1 MKEEY
6 DVIVVGGGAT
16 GLGVARDCSLR
27 GMRVALVEKGDWAN
41 GASGRNHGLLHSG
54 ARYAVT
60 DRESAEECIRENA
73 VLRRVARHC
82 VDPTDGLFITLPED
96 DLGYQAD
103 FIAACRAAGIPA
115 ERLDPREAERL
126 EPAVPRGI
134 AGAVRVPDGAI
145 DPFRLTLANAVDAE
159 RHGAVLYRYHEVVQ
173 LLQRSGR
180 IEGVEIAPWGPGERK
195 RLYAPLTI
203 NASGIWGSILLQK
216 VGVEL
221 CMFAA
226 KGALLVFEHR
236 VNRMVINRCRKPAD
250 ADILV
255 PGDTAC
261 ILGTTSTRVPLETV
275 DNLRVTD
282 EEVDLLL
289 KEGGQMVPSLQ
300 EVRIMRAYAGVR
312 PLVAAAGDSTGRAL
326 SRGIVLID
334 HAQRDGLGGM
344 CTITGGKLITY
355 RLMAEQAADL
365 ASKKLGIGGPCE
377 TAVRPLPGSE
387 RVEQMADVRTDAQR
401 KFHFSMR
408 RRQVQDR
415 LGTLAEGVSLAT
427 AVDRALVCEC
437 EEVTV
442 GEVKNAFREL
452 HTQTLDDLRRRTRM
466 GMGSCQGMLCS
477 CRAAELARRHAG
489 GDKRSV
495 EDMKMWLEARWR
507 GVRPVAWGEG
517 LREAELV
524 QWLYREVIGLQRAES
539 DAV

>member
-27 GMRVALVEKGDWAN
+27 SMRVALVEKGDWAN

-115 ERLDPREAERL
+115 EQLDPREAERL
-126 EPAVPRGI
+126 EPAVPTGI

-173 LLQRSGR
+173 LLQHSGR
-180 IEGVEIAPWGPGERK
+180 IEGVEIVPWGPGERR

-203 NASGIWGSILLQK
+203 NASGIWGGMLLQK

-236 VNRMVINRCRKPAD
+236 VNQMVINRCRKPAD

-261 ILGTTSTRVPLETV
+261 ILGTTSTRVPLEAV
-275 DNLRVTD
+275 DNPHVTD

-289 KEGGQMVPSLQ
+289 KEGGQMVPSLR

-334 HAQRDGLGGM
+334 HAQRDGLEGM

-377 TAVRPLPGSE
+377 TAVCPLPGSE
-387 RVEQMADVRTDAQR
+387 RVERMVDVRTDAQR
-401 KFHFSMR
+401 QFHFSMR

-415 LGTLAEGVSLAT
+415 LGTLAEGVPLAT
-427 AVDRALVCEC
+427 ATDRALVCEC
-437 EEVTV
+437 DEVTA
-442 GEVKNAFREL
+442 GEVKNAFSEL

-466 GMGSCQGMLCS
+466 GMGPCQGMLCS
-477 CRAAELARRHAG
+477 CRAAELARRYAK
-489 GDKRSV
+489 GDEGSV
-495 EDMKMWLEARWR
+495 GDMKRWLEARWR
-507 GVRPVAWGEG
+507 GVHPVAWGDG

-524 QWLYREVIGLQRAES
+524 QWLYREVIGLQGAES

>member
-103 FIAACRAAGIPA
+103 FIAACHAAGIPA
-115 ERLDPREAERL
+115 EQLDPREAEWL

-134 AGAVRVPDGAI
+134 AGAVRGPDGAI

-180 IEGVEIAPWGPGERK
+180 IEGVEIAPRGPGERK

-236 VNRMVINRCRKPAD
+236 VNQMVINRCRKPAD

-261 ILGTTSTRVPLETV
+261 ILGTTSTRVPLEAV
-275 DNLRVTD
+275 DNPRVTD

-334 HAQRDGLGGM
+334 HAQRDGLEGM

-377 TAVRPLPGSE
+377 TTVRSLPGSE
-387 RVEQMADVRTDAQR
+387 RAERMADVRTDAQR
-401 KFHFSMR
+401 QFHFSMR

-415 LGTLAEGVSLAT
+415 LGTLAEGIPLAT

-437 EEVTV
+437 EEVTT
-442 GEVKNAFREL
+442 GEVKSAFRGL

-466 GMGSCQGMLCS
+466 GMGPCQGMLCS
-477 CRAAELARRHAG
+477 CRAAELARRYAG
-489 GDKRSV
+489 DDERGLESMKR
-495 EDMKMWLEARWR
+495 WLEVRWR

-524 QWLYREVIGLQRAES
+524 QWLYREVIGLQGAES

>member
-60 DRESAEECIRENA
+60 DRESAEECIRENT

-115 ERLDPREAERL
+115 EQLDPREAELL

-159 RHGAVLYRYHEVVQ
+159 RQGAVLYRYHEVVQ
-173 LLQRSGR
+173 LLQHSGR
-180 IEGVEIAPWGPGERK
+180 IEGVEIAPWASGERK

-203 NASGIWGSILLQK
+203 NASGIWGSMLLQK

-236 VNRMVINRCRKPAD
+236 VNQMVINRCRKPAD

-261 ILGTTSTRVPLETV
+261 ILGTTSTRVPLEAV
-275 DNLRVTD
+275 DNPRVTD

-334 HAQRDGLGGM
+334 HAQRDGLEGM

-377 TAVRPLPGSE
+377 TTVRSLPGSE
-387 RVEQMADVRTDAQR
+387 RAERMADVRTDAQR
-401 KFHFSMR
+401 QFHFSMR

-415 LGTLAEGVSLAT
+415 LGTLAEGVPLAT
-427 AVDRALVCEC
+427 AADRALVCEC
-437 EEVTV
+437 EEVTA
-442 GEVKNAFREL
+442 GEVKSAFREL

-466 GMGSCQGMLCS
+466 GMGPCQGMLCS
-477 CRAAELARRHAG
+477 CRATELARRYAG
-489 GDKRSV
+489 DDERGLEGMKR
-495 EDMKMWLEARWR
+495 WLEARWR

-524 QWLYREVIGLQRAES
+524 QWLYREVIGLQGAES

>member
-27 GMRVALVEKGDWAN
+27 GMRVVLVEKGDWAN

-103 FIAACRAAGIPA
+103 FIAACCAAGIPA
-115 ERLDPREAERL
+115 EQLDPREAELL

-145 DPFRLTLANAVDAE
+145 DPFRLTLANAMDAE

-173 LLQRSGR
+173 LLQHSGR
-180 IEGVEIAPWGPGERK
+180 IEGVEIAPWASGERK

-203 NASGIWGSILLQK
+203 NASGIWGSMLLQK

-236 VNRMVINRCRKPAD
+236 VNQMVINRCRKPAD

-261 ILGTTSTRVPLETV
+261 ILGTTSTRVPLEAV
-275 DNLRVTD
+275 DNPHVTD

-334 HAQRDGLGGM
+334 HAQRDGLEGM

-365 ASKKLGIGGPCE
+365 ASKMLGIGGPCE

-387 RVEQMADVRTDAQR
+387 RVERMADVRTDAQR
-401 KFHFSMR
+401 QFHFSMR

-415 LGTLAEGVSLAT
+415 LGTLAEGVPLAT
-427 AVDRALVCEC
+427 AADRALVCEC
-437 EEVTV
+437 EEVTE

-466 GMGSCQGMLCS
+466 GMGPCQGMLCS
-477 CRAAELARRHAG
+477 CRAAELARRYAG
-489 GDKRSV
+489 NDERGLESMKR
-495 EDMKMWLEARWR
+495 WLEARWR

-524 QWLYREVIGLQRAES
+524 QWLYREVIGLQGAES

>member
-60 DRESAEECIRENA
+60 DRESAEECIKENA

-103 FIAACRAAGIPA
+103 FIAACRTAGIPA
-115 ERLDPREAERL
+115 EQLDPHEAELL

-173 LLQRSGR
+173 LLQHSGR

-203 NASGIWGSILLQK
+203 NASGIWGSMLLQK

-236 VNRMVINRCRKPAD
+236 VNQMVINRCRKPAD

-261 ILGTTSTRVPLETV
+261 ILGTTSTRVPLEAV
-275 DNLRVTD
+275 DNPHVTD

-334 HAQRDGLGGM
+334 HAQRDGLEGM

-377 TAVRPLPGSE
+377 TTVRPLPGSE
-387 RVEQMADVRTDAQR
+387 RAERMADVRTDAQR
-401 KFHFSMR
+401 QFHFSMR

-415 LGTLAEGVSLAT
+415 LGTLAEGVPLAT
-427 AVDRALVCEC
+427 AADRALVCEC
-437 EEVTV
+437 EEVTA

-466 GMGSCQGMLCS
+466 GMGPCQGMLCS
-477 CRAAELARRHAG
+477 CRAAELARRYAG
-489 GDKRSV
+489 DDERGLEGMKR
-495 EDMKMWLEARWR
+495 WLEARWR

-524 QWLYREVIGLQRAES
+524 QWLYREVIGLQGAES

>member
-115 ERLDPREAERL
+115 EQLDPREAELL

-173 LLQRSGR
+173 LLQHSGR
-180 IEGVEIAPWGPGERK
+180 IEGVEIAPWAFGERK

-203 NASGIWGSILLQK
+203 NASGIWGSMLLQK

-236 VNRMVINRCRKPAD
+236 VNQMVINRCRKPAD

-261 ILGTTSTRVPLETV
+261 ILGTTSTRVPLEAV
-275 DNLRVTD
+275 DNPHVTD

-334 HAQRDGLGGM
+334 HAQRDGLEGM

-387 RVEQMADVRTDAQR
+387 RVERMADVRTDAQR
-401 KFHFSMR
+401 QFHFSMR

-415 LGTLAEGVSLAT
+415 LGTLAEGVPLAT
-427 AVDRALVCEC
+427 AADRALVCEC
-437 EEVTV
+437 EEVTE

-466 GMGSCQGMLCS
+466 GMGPCQGMLCS
-477 CRAAELARRHAG
+477 CRAAELARRYAG
-489 GDKRSV
+489 NDERGLESMKR
-495 EDMKMWLEARWR
+495 WLEARWR

-524 QWLYREVIGLQRAES
+524 QWLYREVIGLQGAES

>member
-60 DRESAEECIRENA
+60 DRESAEECIRENV

-115 ERLDPREAERL
+115 EQLDPREAELL

-173 LLQRSGR
+173 LLQHSGR
-180 IEGVEIAPWGPGERK
+180 IEGVEMAPWSPGERK

-203 NASGIWGSILLQK
+203 NASGIWGSMLLQK

-236 VNRMVINRCRKPAD
+236 VNQMVINRCRKPAD

-261 ILGTTSTRVPLETV
+261 ILGTTSTRVPLEAV
-275 DNLRVTD
+275 DNPHVTD

-334 HAQRDGLGGM
+334 HAQRDGLEGM

-377 TAVRPLPGSE
+377 TTVRPLPGSE
-387 RVEQMADVRTDAQR
+387 RVERMADVRTDAQR
-401 KFHFSMR
+401 QFHFSMR

-415 LGTLAEGVSLAT
+415 LGTLAEGVPLAT
-427 AVDRALVCEC
+427 AADRALVCEC
-437 EEVTV
+437 EEVTA

-466 GMGSCQGMLCS
+466 GMGPCQGMLCS
-477 CRAAELARRHAG
+477 CRAAELARRYAG
-489 GDKRSV
+489 DDERGLGSMNR
-495 EDMKMWLEARWR
+495 WLEARWR

-524 QWLYREVIGLQRAES
+524 QWLYREVIGLQGAES

>member
-16 GLGVARDCSLR
+16 GLGVARDCALR

-115 ERLDPREAERL
+115 EQLDPHEAELL

-173 LLQRSGR
+173 LLQHSGR
-180 IEGVEIAPWGPGERK
+180 IVGVEIAPWGPGERK

-203 NASGIWGSILLQK
+203 NASGIWGSMLLQK

-236 VNRMVINRCRKPAD
+236 VNQMVINRCRKPAD

-261 ILGTTSTRVPLETV
+261 ILGTTSTRVPLEAV
-275 DNLRVTD
+275 DNPHVTD

-300 EVRIMRAYAGVR
+300 GVRIMRAYAGVR

-334 HAQRDGLGGM
+334 HAQRDGLEGM

-387 RVEQMADVRTDAQR
+387 RVERMADVRTDAQR
-401 KFHFSMR
+401 QFHFSMR

-415 LGTLAEGVSLAT
+415 LGTLAEGVPLAT
-427 AVDRALVCEC
+427 AADRALVCEC
-437 EEVTV
+437 EEVTA

-466 GMGSCQGMLCS
+466 GMGPCQGMLCS
-477 CRAAELARRHAG
+477 CRAAELARRYAG
-489 GDKRSV
+489 DDERGLESMKR
-495 EDMKMWLEARWR
+495 WLEARWR

-524 QWLYREVIGLQRAES
+524 QWLYREVIGLQGAES

>member
-115 ERLDPREAERL
+115 EQLDPREAELL

-173 LLQRSGR
+173 LLQHSGR
-180 IEGVEIAPWGPGERK
+180 IVGVEIAPLGPGERK

-203 NASGIWGSILLQK
+203 NASGIWGSMLLQK

-236 VNRMVINRCRKPAD
+236 VNQMVINRCRKPAD

-261 ILGTTSTRVPLETV
+261 ILGTTSTRVPLEAV
-275 DNLRVTD
+275 DNPHVTD

-334 HAQRDGLGGM
+334 HAQRDGLEGM

-355 RLMAEQAADL
+355 RLMAEQTADL

-387 RVEQMADVRTDAQR
+387 RVERMADVRTDAQR
-401 KFHFSMR
+401 QFHFSMR

-415 LGTLAEGVSLAT
+415 LGTLAEGVLLAT
-427 AVDRALVCEC
+427 AADRASVCEC
-437 EEVTV
+437 EEVTA

-466 GMGSCQGMLCS
+466 GMGPCQGMLCS
-477 CRAAELARRHAG
+477 CRAAELARRYAG
-489 GDKRSV
+489 DDERGLESMKR
-495 EDMKMWLEARWR
+495 WLEARWR

-524 QWLYREVIGLQRAES
+524 QWLYREVIGLQGAES